1 MIDAP
6 APATSL
12 DASFEREYTRLN
24 KERTDAQHMLREFL
38 ERFRDSRAAANP
50 EFKTNVTDKSLIV
63 ARGAYEI
70 AARAAGTDIEIVVS
84 GGQQANEQ
92 DRLTAAYRR
101 KFADVA
107 GASEHLGQ
115 LMARLLLDRI

>member
-1 MIDAP
+1 MIDAA
-6 APATSL
+6 APAISL
-12 DASFEREYTRLN
+12 DGSFDREFARLN
-24 KERTDAQHMLREFL
+24 QERADAQQMLREFL
-38 ERFRDSRAAANP
+38 EVFRSSRAAANP
-50 EFKTNVTDKSLIV
+50 EFKASVTDKSLIV

-84 GGQQANEQ
+84 GQQTNDQ
-92 DRLTAAYRR
+92 DRLNAAYRR

-107 GASEHLGQ
+107 GATEHLGQ

>member
-1 MIDAP
+1 VIDAS
-6 APATSL
+6 ASATAL
-12 DASFEREYTRLN
+12 DGSFDLEFARLN
-24 KERTDAQHMLREFL
+24 KERADAQQMLREFL
-38 ERFRDSRAAANP
+38 DGFRRSRAAANP
-50 EFKTNVTDKSLIV
+50 EFKASVTDKSLIV

-84 GGQQANEQ
+84 GQQANEQ
-92 DRLTAAYRR
+92 ERLSAAYRR

-107 GASEHLGQ
+107 GATEHLGQ